1 MPPYFLTAQLP
12 YMLLGTDASGDPD
25 LALDPSLTHE
35 RKVRVFCQ
43 VDSPVVA
50 EKLLDLFRYGKPNPP
65 ADLKAPVGTIEAFK
79 NLLEWAVQPVFG
91 VIDIEELEFAQRV
104 FCRDSIKVLQE
115 IESVGD
121 WDPGVWAAGGL
132 PHDKGTVLL
141 MRLRYQAQRWEPLIR
156 DESGADD
163 ATQGQSGS
171 TAAKAKGAYLWFTY
185 GTIIPL
191 DPRVD
196 INEKFYFHKV
206 DSEDLAARLVD
217 MFQKSQGEKLWFGY
231 ATVDAL
237 DVGETILADASV
249 ARYQKGEVV
258 GEDSDFSVMATR
270 WERQLREKLSV
281 GKTAGETAESAATVK
296 HDGTRALP
304 AKPPSAPTEPL
315 AESTN
320 GGKPSDALLEKAKTP
335 SAPETHSK
343 SPPAPGSVQTCNVIC
358 PNERLAGVLRQAGL
372 NTVSVLARAV
382 YEYDPALYVH
392 SPDVVLG
399 FPAAIPYPATAMHL
413 WPEEFAH
420 RQEAMTSALVAAG
433 HPPLAN
439 ELPEQYENLLKGLR
453 SGALIAVAFVEPV
466 KVDVRFRKYDSNE
479 SAAEGSAISIE
490 DAARQFGALPPERKY
505 AEEGLWGI
513 APVAVDL
520 AEYRDEEPFVAAE
533 GFRFEPQEPP
543 DSRLVVPKDAP
554 QWASELLPFLGPTID
569 VRLDTTWF
577 KEKDR
582 LVPLFQNMAGDLLG
596 CAYRTGK
603 GVVLLLPRCKDE
615 AAKARLIGVLATDQW
630 QPVQAWLLVQNE
642 CDSWGADRPCAFSVR
657 PCNEARPELKHL
669 LQAVKLHRLLFL
681 WYAHARRQDF
691 AARWETLDRREV
703 FDPDDLKQHRGDQ
716 PLPAEV
722 LLRHAKGVEDFANAA
737 YEMFG
742 AGKGVGNVFDEGVC
756 VFWPEWQI
764 EADGVGPLE
773 ASADEICRL
782 AIAVLGQHTPD
793 WACIGIVEK
802 CRGVARSGFP
812 RWSPHP
818 VSWRY
823 LEELDSAIVSL
834 NHAIWEEETKSGIGE
849 LGAPSPKPGTGQEGG
864 NPSDSGDG
872 KMPTA
877 GSTGAKSE
885 PPPSRKKA
893 CEAYRAALSHK
904 QELVSR
910 THKEVFLWLRDG
922 GLEELKTAALIPREY
937 TLPTNAATFDRYV
950 REYEQHLA
958 STRSGRSAPYGS
970 IPRADQ
976 I

>member
-1 MPPYFLTAQLP
+1 MPACFLTVRFPWRFVNDDWDRPPKGPPPSVHEKHGHVFYQ
-12 YMLLGTDASGDPD
+12 TDS
-25 LALDPSLTHE
+25 
-35 RKVRVFCQ
+35 Q
-43 VDSPVVA
+43 IVA
-50 EKLLDLFRYGKPNPP
+50 ERLVEVFRSGLPAAAAPNPNATWP
-65 ADLKAPVGTIEAFK
+65 ERYLILGAGCEKGGSPFAVFEIVNGADLSEV
-79 NLLEWAVQPVFG
+79 
-91 VIDIEELEFAQRV
+91 QRV
-104 FCRDSIKVLQE
+104 QYKSAVAALAAACTSGITLDVDRADDRRRALL
-115 IESVGD
+115 
-121 WDPGVWAAGGL
+121 WAQYGRAHEL
-132 PHDKGTVLL
+132 
-141 MRLRYQAQRWEPLIR
+141 EPLIR
-156 DESGADD
+156 GELDVAHGRAKGFYLWWTWWAVYPQEPTANLKERTYFYRVDTEDVAVRLCRAFGRCHGIDIRFGYTASEALDIDETVRANNSIEKYRRGEYTGEDAVAHLFTDARQWEHALPTCPGSEPPPQEAADD
-163 ATQGQSGS
+163 V
-171 TAAKAKGAYLWFTY
+171 
-185 GTIIPL
+185 
-191 DPRVD
+191 RC
-196 INEKFYFHKV
+196 
-206 DSEDLAARLVD
+206 
-217 MFQKSQGEKLWFGY
+217 
-231 ATVDAL
+231 
-237 DVGETILADASV
+237 
-249 ARYQKGEVV
+249 
-258 GEDSDFSVMATR
+258 
-270 WERQLREKLSV
+270 
-281 GKTAGETAESAATVK
+281 AAT
-296 HDGTRALP
+296 HEGPDGSPDIPRKSEPTSPGGNAQQ
-304 AKPPSAPTEPL
+304 PPQNA
-315 AESTN
+315 A
-320 GGKPSDALLEKAKTP
+320 GGKPEDAHLEEAKTP
-335 SAPETHSK
+335 SAPETHCK
-343 SPPAPGSVQTCNVIC
+343 SQPAPGSVQTCNVIC
-358 PNERLAGVLRQAGL
+358 PNGRLAGVLRQAGL
-372 NTVSVLARAV
+372 NTVSVLERPV

-392 SPDVVLG
+392 CPEVVLG
-399 FPAAIPYPATAMHL
+399 FPAAIKYPAAAMHL
-413 WPEEFAH
+413 WPQQFANL
-420 RQEAMTSALVAAG
+420 QEAMTSALVAAG
-433 HPPLAN
+433 HPPLAK

-479 SAAEGSAISIE
+479 GAAEGSAISIE
-490 DAARQFGALPPERKY
+490 DAARQFGALPPEREY
-505 AEEGLWGI
+505 AVEGLWGVV
-513 APVAVDL
+513 PVAVDL
-520 AEYRDEEPFVAAE
+520 AEYRDEEPVAAAE

-681 WYAHARRQDF
+681 WYAHARQQNC

-756 VFWPEWQI
+756 VFWPEWQV

-834 NHAIWEEETKSGIGE
+834 NHAIWEEEAKSGTNG
-849 LGAPSPKPGTGQEGG
+849 LGAASPKPGTGQEGRSS
-864 NPSDSGDG
+864 SDSGDG
-872 KMPTA
+872 KMPTV
-877 GSTGAKSE
+877 GSAGAKPE

-910 THKEVFLWLRDG
+910 THKAVFLWLRDG

-937 TLPTNAATFDRYV
+937 TLPTRAATFDRYV